1 MGGKNE
7 DRRFGELLP
16 NLVRGF
22 ETFVR
27 VAGRHPDVDD
37 CKIGLVLLN
46 ERHQPRSVVSLAR
59 DLEAG
64 PLEQARQTLAEEDV
78 VVGEDNPWGTLAHPS
93 IMG

>member
-1 MGGKNE
+1 
-7 DRRFGELLP
+7 
-16 NLVRGF
+16 
-22 ETFVR
+22 
-27 VAGRHPDVDD
+27 VAGRHSDVDD
-37 CKIGLVLLN
+37 CKIGLVLSN
-46 ERHQPRSVVSLAR
+46 ERHEPRSVVGLAD